1 VASGLINTSQQI
13 GGAVG
18 LAAATTIATT
28 FTTHYVDSHAGV
40 TAFSGS
46 ALTHGFEIAFYV
58 LAALAALG
66 AVVAGVFIESKP
78 GVTEAETVEA
88 NVAFE
93 AAA

>member
-1 VASGLINTSQQI
+1 V
-13 GGAVG
+13 
-18 LAAATTIATT
+18 
-28 FTTHYVDSHAGV
+28 GV

-66 AVVAGVFIESKP
+66 AVVAGVFIESNP
-78 GVTEAETVEA
+78 GATQPETVEA
-88 NVAFE
+88 DVAFE